1 MNESYYRYI
10 RHLILPEIGIEGQDI
25 LRKSKV
31 LCIGT
36 GGLGS
41 SALIHLACA
50 GVGFLGLVDF
60 DSVDIT
66 NLNRQ
71 IMFNFTDVGK
81 SKVLCASDYLKKL
94 NPELNIKVYESKFSF
109 LTCFD
114 IMKGYDIVLDCSD
127 NLETRFL
134 INDVAIKLDIPMVHG
149 SVFGFE
155 GYVGI
160 FLRSGACYRCL
171 YDNFKYLNCMNYGI
185 LGSVAGIV
193 GSIQA
198 LETVKFLL
206 NKFCFLNSFI
216 CLDSKLLFLDFKMVD
231 FKVIRVKKKSDCVVC

>member
-1 MNESYYRYI
+1 MNDCYYRHI
-10 RHLILPEIGIEGQDI
+10 RHLILPEIGVEGQDI
-25 LRKSKV
+25 LRQSKV

-41 SALIHLACA
+41 SALIHLACS
-50 GVGFLGLVDF
+50 GVGLLGLVDF

-71 IMFNFTDVGK
+71 IMFNFSDIGR
-81 SKVLCASDYLKKL
+81 SKVVCASEYLKKL
-94 NPELNIKVYESKFSF
+94 NPEIKLNVYESKFSF

-114 IMKGYDIVLDCSD
+114 IMKDYDIVLDCTD
-127 NLETRFL
+127 NLDTRFL
-134 INDVAIKLDIPMVHG
+134 INDFAMKLGIPMVHG

-160 FLRSGACYRCL
+160 FSRDGACYRCL
-171 YDNFKYLNCMNYGI
+171 YNNFKYLNCMNYGI

-193 GSIQA
+193 GSVQA
-198 LETVKFLL
+198 LETIKFLL
-206 NKFCFLNSFI
+206 KHRCSLNS
-216 CLDSKLLFLDFKMVD
+216 LESKLLFLDFKTFD
-231 FKVIRVKKKSDCVVC
+231 FKVIVIKKNLDCVVC